1 VGALPLRGTS
11 LANRSRAV
19 HDIIVEE
26 EPEMKTHSGGTLA
39 TILSADRD
47 FADRPA
53 TDAGSIEDAWLTA
66 YARGGPIAGALPTP
80 EKEAPGVEIGSFSL
94 SAHAGAC
101 DVHDVFRVSE
111 DTLALVIADTW
122 CVGAPRGALSTFT
135 RSMVRDLCSISR
147 SPEEAVARLGR
158 MLCDARLEAVI
169 VTLFLGW
176 LDLRAGRLQH
186 ANAGHPHPLRVTLG
200 GEVRSFGEVT
210 GPSLGVE
217 DGAFHAGG
225 IVTLEPGETAIL
237 YTDGVVES
245 RGAAR
250 RFLGDKGLADI
261 LMGHAARPAAAI
273 CDAVAREITPDPGGP
288 RDEDATILAVRWEG
302 PPTSC

>member
-1 VGALPLRGTS
+1 
-11 LANRSRAV
+11 
-19 HDIIVEE
+19 
-26 EPEMKTHSGGTLA
+26 MKTRTGGTMA
-39 TILSADRD
+39 PILNADRD
-47 FADRPA
+47 FANRPA
-53 TDAGSIEDAWLTA
+53 TTAGSIEDAWLTA
-66 YARGGPIAGALPTP
+66 YARGGPIAGGLPAP
-80 EKEAPGVEIGSFSL
+80 EREAPGVEIGSFSL
-94 SAHAGAC
+94 PAHAGAC
-101 DVHDVFRVSE
+101 DVHDVFQISE
-111 DTLALVIADTW
+111 DTLALFIADTW
-122 CVGAPRGALSTFT
+122 CVGAPRGALSAFT

-147 SPEEAVARLGR
+147 SPEEVVARLGR
-158 MLCDARLEAVI
+158 MLTDARLAAVI

-176 LDLRAGRLQH
+176 LDLRAGRLHH

-217 DGAFHAGG
+217 DAAFHAGG
-225 IVTLEPGETAIL
+225 IITLDPGETAVL

-261 LMGHAARPAAAI
+261 LMGHAARPAASI
-273 CDAVAREITPDPGGP
+273 CDAVAREISPDPNGP

-302 PPTSC
+302 PLTSC

>member
-1 VGALPLRGTS
+1 MATNMH
-11 LANRSRAV
+11 LAPE
-19 HDIIVEE
+19 VE
-26 EPEMKTHSGGTLA
+26 
-39 TILSADRD
+39 R
-47 FADRPA
+47 RPA
-53 TDAGSIEDAWLTA
+53 GTAGPVDDIWLAA
-66 YARGGPIAGALPTP
+66 YTRGGPIARGLPAPDT
-80 EKEAPGVEIGSFSL
+80 EAPGVEIGSISL
-94 SAHAGAC
+94 PAQAGAC
-101 DVHDVFRVSE
+101 DVHDVFRLSE

-147 SPEEAVARLGR
+147 SPEEVLTRLSR
-158 MLCDARLEAVI
+158 MLLDARLEALI

-176 LDLRAGRLQH
+176 LDLRAGRLHH

-210 GPSLGVE
+210 GPSLGIQGVPV
-217 DGAFHAGG
+217 HTGG
-225 IVTLEPGETAIL
+225 IVTFEPGETAVL

-250 RFLGDKGLADI
+250 RFLGNKGLADI

-273 CDAVAREITPDPGGP
+273 CDAVAREITPDSSGQ
-288 RDEDATILAVRWEG
+288 RDEDATLVAVRWEG
-302 PPTSC
+302 PATAC

>member
-1 VGALPLRGTS
+1 
-11 LANRSRAV
+11 
-19 HDIIVEE
+19 
-26 EPEMKTHSGGTLA
+26 MA
-39 TILSADRD
+39 TILHVDREN
-47 FADRPA
+47 ARRPA
-53 TDAGSIEDAWLTA
+53 EAAGTVEDAWLTA
-66 YARGGPIAGALPTP
+66 YARGGPIAGGLPVP
-80 EKEAPGVEIGSFSL
+80 EREAPCVEIGSIAL

-122 CVGAPRGALSTFT
+122 CVGAPRTALGAFT
-135 RSMVRDLCSISR
+135 RSMVRDLSSISR
-147 SPEEAVARLGR
+147 SPEEVMARLGR
-158 MLCDARLEAVI
+158 MLCDARLEAAI

-176 LDLRAGRLQH
+176 LDLRVGRLHH

-210 GPSLGVE
+210 GPSLGV
-217 DGAFHAGG
+217 DDCAFHTGG
-225 IVTLEPGETAIL
+225 VVTLEPGETVVL

-273 CDAVAREITPDPGGP
+273 SQAVARAISPDPAAP

-302 PPTSC
+302 PAASC

>member
-1 VGALPLRGTS
+1 
-11 LANRSRAV
+11 
-19 HDIIVEE
+19 
-26 EPEMKTHSGGTLA
+26 MA
-39 TILSADRD
+39 TILRADRD
-47 FADRPA
+47 IANRPA
-53 TDAGSIEDAWLTA
+53 TAAGTIEDAWLGA
-66 YARGGPIAGALPTP
+66 YARGGPIAGALPAP
-80 EKEAPGVEIGSFSL
+80 EREAPGAEIASCSL
-94 SAHAGAC
+94 PAHAGAC

-122 CVGAPRGALSTFT
+122 CVGAPRDALSAFT

-147 SPEEAVARLGR
+147 SPEDVLARLGR
-158 MLCDARLEAVI
+158 MVTDARLEAVV

-176 LDLRAGRLQH
+176 LDLRAGRLHH

-217 DGAFHAGG
+217 DGAFHTGG
-225 IVTLEPGETAIL
+225 IVTLEPGETAVL

-245 RGAAR
+245 RGVAR

-273 CDAVAREITPDPGGP
+273 CDAVAREITPDPTGP